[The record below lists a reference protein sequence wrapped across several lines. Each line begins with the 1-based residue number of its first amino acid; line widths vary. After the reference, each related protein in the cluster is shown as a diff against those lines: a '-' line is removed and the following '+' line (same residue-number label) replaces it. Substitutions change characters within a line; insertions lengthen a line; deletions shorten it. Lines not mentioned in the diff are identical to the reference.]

1 MTARR
6 RDSLLFGGALAIRLA
21 HLAFVLPSP
30 LFRYLLI
37 DSQFYDAVG
46 RRLASGEGF
55 PDGPFF
61 MNVLYGAFLGAIYAL
76 FGADGTG
83 RVPALVVQCVLGAA
97 TVVILARLGDALGRP
112 RSGTIAAIGLAL
124 TGPAVFYDA
133 ALLTPTLLL
142 FLTTLVVWLAA
153 LNRAGRLPLAAA
165 LGGVTG
171 LLILGRANNALLLPA
186 FALWFLRSGRKGV
199 APALVTVLVAA
210 VLVSPATIRNAREAH
225 EFVAVSA
232 NGGMALWA
240 GNHPGATGIYSE
252 PPFLSNP
259 VPEREAED
267 YRVEASRRAG
277 RGLTL
282 AESSRLWTSETF
294 HRWADDPAATA
305 RLFLR
310 KLRIYLNATESQTN
324 LSYYFARD
332 FSPVLQIL
340 RLHLGWI
347 LPLALLG
354 IARSGRRL
362 ILPLLPVLV
371 SVVTCVIF
379 YVSSEYRHPALPCFL
394 LFAAVGAEW
403 VVGVFRAA
411 RARPSPAP
419 IARAIGAGV
428 LLLALVVFTNH
439 RDAFLNRLV
448 TRRVDYL
455 NFATLAATAGDLP
468 EAEHL
473 IRRSIAIDPAWAPS
487 RQEYARILSGLGRV
501 REAAEQG
508 DLAER
513 LSGEPE
519 SLVSREMSRGA
530 ELLTEGRLE
539 DAERHFR
546 RLAEQKPEVAAQA
559 LNNAGLCALKRG
571 HVAAAESLLHA
582 AIARDPAYASPWVH
596 LGRLSLLAADSVAAA
611 TCARTALE
619 LAPADERALRLLQR
633 ATGE

>member
-6 RDSLLFGGALAIRLA
+6 RDGLLFGGALAVRLA

-37 DSQFYDAVG
+37 DSEFYDAVG

-61 MNVLYGAFLGAIYAL
+61 MNILYGAFLGAIYAL
-76 FGADGTG
+76 FGAEATG
-83 RVPALVVQCVLGAA
+83 RLAALAAQCVLGAA
-97 TVVILARLGDALGRP
+97 TVVLLARSGDALGRP
-112 RSGTIAAIGLAL
+112 RTGTIAAAGLAI

-142 FLTTLVVWLAA
+142 FLTTLAVWLAA
-153 LNRAGRLPLAAA
+153 VNPAGRLPLAGA
-165 LGGVTG
+165 LGAVTG
-171 LLILGRANNALLLPA
+171 LSILARANNALLLPA
-186 FALWFLRSGRKGV
+186 FALWFLRRGRRGL
-199 APALVTVLVAA
+199 APALVLCLAA
-210 VLVSPATIRNAREAH
+210 AAFVSPATIRNVREAG

-240 GNHPGATGIYSE
+240 GNYPGATGIYSE
-252 PPFLSNP
+252 PSFLSNP

-277 RGLTL
+277 RELTL
-282 AESSRLWTSETF
+282 VESSRFWVRETLKQ
-294 HRWADDPAATA
+294 WAGDRAFTA

-332 FSPVLQIL
+332 FSPVLQVL

-354 IARSGRRL
+354 IATAGRRFA
-362 ILPLLPVLV
+362 LPLLPVLV

-379 YVSSEYRHPALPCFL
+379 YVSSEYRHPALACLL
-394 LFAAVGAEW
+394 LFAVAGAEW
-403 VVGVFRAA
+403 VAGILRAL
-411 RARPSPAP
+411 RARPSPARL
-419 IARAIGAGV
+419 ARSLGVGA
-428 LLLALVVFTNH
+428 LLLALVVFTNF
-439 RDAFLNRLV
+439 RDPFLNRLV

-468 EAEHL
+468 EAERL
-473 IRRSIAIDPAWAPS
+473 VRRSLAIDPAWAPS
-487 RQEYARILSGLGRV
+487 RREYARILAGLGRV
-501 REAAEQG
+501 GEAAEQG
-508 DLAER
+508 RLAER
-513 LSGEPE
+513 LSEEPE
-519 SLVSREMSRGA
+519 SVVSREMSRGA
-530 ELLTEGRLE
+530 ALLAEGRLE
-539 DAERHFR
+539 AAEQHFRQLAER
-546 RLAEQKPEVAAQA
+546 QPEIAAQA
-559 LNNAGLCALKRG
+559 LNNAGLCALKSG
-571 HVAAAESLLHA
+571 DTAAAESLLHA
-582 AIARDPAYASPWVH
+582 AIARDSAYASPWIH
-596 LGRLSLLAADSVAAA
+596 LGRLSLLAADSAAA
-611 TCARTALE
+611 AACARTALE
-619 LAPADERALRLLQR
+619 FAPADERALRLLER